1 MYKTSKIRLHQI
13 KMWVLIIKKWERGI
27 KIKTSQRRAENLHLP
42 TQLKGMYF
50 NNI

>member
-13 KMWVLIIKKWERGI
+13 KMWVLIIKKWEGGI
-27 KIKTSQRRAENLHLP
+27 KIKTSQRRVENLHLP

-50 NNI
+50 TNI